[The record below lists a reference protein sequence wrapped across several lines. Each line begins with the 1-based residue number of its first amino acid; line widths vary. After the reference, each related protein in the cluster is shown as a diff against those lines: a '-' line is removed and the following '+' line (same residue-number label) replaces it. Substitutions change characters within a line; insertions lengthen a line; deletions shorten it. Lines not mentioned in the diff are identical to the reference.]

1 MTWKLFHGD
10 GRSRLGVAGP
20 DGVLRPA
27 WQSLPDLQPWRDRG
41 DGGGPPAFVPTPG
54 LDDAVNAALHL
65 RRPLLISGSAGMGKS
80 TLAGVLAHE
89 LELGEVLE
97 WHITSKSTVND
108 GLFRYDAL
116 DRLHAA
122 QLAGGHAPIGE
133 FVHLGPLGTALADPV
148 RPRAVLIDEIDKS
161 DLDLPGD
168 LLNVLESGRFDI
180 PPLMRSRSG
189 GPYRVTGAD
198 GLTYDVGE
206 GRVTRRHYPVIVLT
220 SNNERTFA
228 PPFLRRCIRY
238 EIDPPNADLLTAIVR
253 KHLPGI
259 DGACRADIERF
270 ADRLKAGE
278 NLAVNQLLEMVYLV
292 TGQRLDDDERTRLER
307 ILLKNLTE
315 R

>member
-10 GRSRLGVAGP
+10 GRPRPGGTGP
-20 DGVLRPA
+20 DGAPLPA
-27 WQSLPDLQPWRDRG
+27 WHAIPDLPPWRGRAG
-41 DGGGPPAFVPTPG
+41 AEGPPVFVALPG

-65 RRPLLISGSAGMGKS
+65 RRPLLISGAAGMGKS
-80 TLAGVLAHE
+80 TLVGVLAHE
-89 LELGEVLE
+89 LQLGDVLE

-108 GLFRYDAL
+108 GLYRYDAL

-122 QLAGGHAPIGE
+122 QLADGGAPIEE
-133 FVHLGPLGTALADPV
+133 FVHLGPLGTALADTG

-168 LLNVLESGRFDI
+168 LLNVLESGRFEI
-180 PPLMRSRSG
+180 PPLMRSKG

-198 GLTYDVGE
+198 GEPYDVGD

-228 PPFLRRCIRY
+228 PPFLRRCIRFQI
-238 EIDPPNADLLTAIVR
+238 ERPDVDLLTRIVR
-253 KHLPGI
+253 EHLPGI
-259 DGACRADIERF
+259 DGACREEIEGF
-270 ADRLKAGE
+270 ARRLQAGE
-278 NLAVNQLLEMVYLV
+278 DLAVNQLLEMVYLV
-292 TGQRLDDDERTRLER
+292 TGHDLGAEERARLEE

-315 R
+315 Q